1 VIRAGLR
8 DFMGVNLGF
17 RLRKSR
23 GIEIRPSVRV
33 CVWIWTGPSCIGFVL
48 GTMLIRL
55 DLRG

>member
-1 VIRAGLR
+1 MIRAGLR

-48 GTMLIRL
+48 GSQIC
-55 DLRG
+55 